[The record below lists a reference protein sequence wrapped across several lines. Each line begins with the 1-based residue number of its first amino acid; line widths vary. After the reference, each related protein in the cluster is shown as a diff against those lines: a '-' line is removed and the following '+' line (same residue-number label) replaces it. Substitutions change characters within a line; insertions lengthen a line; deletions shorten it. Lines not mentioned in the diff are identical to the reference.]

1 MKAFAAYAFDPDGT
15 NVEAVCRITRERRAA
30 APGGRGPAAAAPLT
44 PDDPRFGEQWFHT
57 GQTGLDSPDAWGT
70 RTSCGTVAI
79 LDTGADLD
87 HPGLVQNLWQNPGE
101 IPDNGKDDDKNGYV
115 DDVNGVDIRN
125 GGAPVDTNGHGTH
138 VAGLVG
144 ARGNNALGVTGVCWA
159 AKLMIVKFMSVFGRG
174 QPTDAA
180 NGIRYAVNEGARIIN
195 ASFGTTSENT
205 KLKDAIEYAK
215 GKGALVVVAAGN
227 DGKNIDKTPLYPA
240 SWADANILAVAAT
253 TSKGGLA
260 SFSNYGKT
268 AVDVAAPGDDILSTY
283 LFNGYQTLDRTSMA
297 SPIVAGVAAMVRQQ
311 NAKLSYKS
319 IKDIVRRNADRP
331 SSLSGKTVYG
341 GRANLQRAL
350 AAAGP

>member
-1 MKAFAAYAFDPDGT
+1 MGRTRKWW
-15 NVEAVCRITRERRAA
+15 VAVGAGALLVGALLLTAA
-30 APGGRGPAAAAPLT
+30 APASAAPLL
-44 PDDPRFGEQWFHT
+44 PDDPRFGDQWFYT
-57 GQTGLDSPDAWGT
+57 ANTGLDAPDAWGT

-87 HPGLVQNLWQNPGE
+87 HPDLVQNLWVNTGE
-101 IPDNGKDDDKNGYV
+101 IPANGKDDDKNGFV

-144 ARGNNALGVTGVCWA
+144 ARGNNATGVTGVCWT

-174 QPTDAA
+174 QPDDAA
-180 NGIRYAVNEGARIIN
+180 NGIRYAVKEGARIIN
-195 ASFGTTSENT
+195 ASFGTTSQND

-215 GKGALVVVAAGN
+215 SKGALVVVAAGN
-227 DGKNIDKTPLYPA
+227 DGKNIDKSPLYPA
-240 SWADANILAVAAT
+240 SWTDANILAVAAT
-253 TSKGGLA
+253 TEGGGLA

-283 LFNGYQTLDRTSMA
+283 LRNGYQTLDGTSMA
-297 SPIVAGVAAMVRQQ
+297 SPITAGVAAMVRQQ
-311 NAKLSYKS
+311 NPKLSYKS
-319 IKDIVRRNADRP
+319 IKDIVRKDADKP

-341 GRANLQRAL
+341 GRANLRRAL
-350 AAAGP
+350 SAAG

>member
-1 MKAFAAYAFDPDGT
+1 MGRTWRRSAGSFA
-15 NVEAVCRITRERRAA
+15 EALLLGAVALA
-30 APGGRGPAAAAPLT
+30 VMPAAAGART

-57 GQTGLDSPDAWGT
+57 ASTGLTSPSAWDR

-87 HPGLVQNLWQNPGE
+87 HPDLVENLWQNPGE

-144 ARGNNALGVTGVCWA
+144 ARGNNALGVTGVCWS
-159 AKLMIVKFMSVFGRG
+159 AKLMVVKFMSVFGRG
-174 QPTDAA
+174 KPGDAA
-180 NGIRYAVNEGARIIN
+180 SGIRYAVREGARIVN
-195 ASFGTTSENT
+195 ASFGTSSQNEELN
-205 KLKDAIEYAK
+205 DAIAYAK
-215 GKGALVVVAAGN
+215 SKGALVVVAAGN
-227 DGKNIDKTPLYPA
+227 DGKNIDKSPTYPA
-240 SWADANILAVAAT
+240 SSTSANILAVAAT

-268 AVDVAAPGDDILSTY
+268 AVDVAAPGDDILSTW
-283 LFNGYQTLDRTSMA
+283 LRGGYNTLDGTSMA
-297 SPIVAGVAAMVRQQ
+297 SPVVAGVAAMVRQQ
-311 NAKLSYKS
+311 NPKLSYKT
-319 IKDIVRRNADRP
+319 IKDIVRKDAAKP

-350 AAAGP
+350 AAAGS

>member
-1 MKAFAAYAFDPDGT
+1 MGRTWKLSAASFASAGL
-15 NVEAVCRITRERRAA
+15 VLVAA
-30 APGGRGPAAAAPLT
+30 AGSAAAAPLT
-44 PDDPRFGEQWFHT
+44 PNDPRFGEQWFHT
-57 GQTGLDSPDAWGT
+57 ATTGLKSPDAWGA

-87 HPGLVQNLWQNPGE
+87 HPDLVENLWQNPRE

-144 ARGNNALGVTGVCWA
+144 ARGNNALGLTGVCWS
-159 AKLMIVKFMSVFGRG
+159 AKLMVVKFMSVFGRG
-174 QPTDAA
+174 KPDDAA
-180 NGIRYAVNEGARIIN
+180 NGIRYAVREGARIVN
-195 ASFGTTSENT
+195 ASFGTSSQNE
-205 KLKDAIEYAK
+205 KLNDAIAYAK
-215 GKGALVVVAAGN
+215 SKGALVVVAAGN
-227 DGKNIDKTPLYPA
+227 DGKNIDTTPSYPA
-240 SWADANILAVAAT
+240 SSSSANILAVAAT

-283 LFNGYQTLDRTSMA
+283 LFNGYQTLDGTSMA
-297 SPIVAGVAAMVRQQ
+297 SPIVAGVAAMIRQQ
-311 NAKLSYKS
+311 NPKLSYKS
-319 IKDIVRRNADRP
+319 IKDVVRKDADKP
-331 SSLSGKTVYG
+331 SSLSGKVVYG